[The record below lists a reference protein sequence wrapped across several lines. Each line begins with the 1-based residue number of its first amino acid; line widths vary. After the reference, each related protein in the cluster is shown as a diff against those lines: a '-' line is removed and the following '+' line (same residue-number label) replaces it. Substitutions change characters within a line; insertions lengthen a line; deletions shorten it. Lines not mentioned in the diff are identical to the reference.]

1 MKIICI
7 GRNYTEHIKE
17 LNNEIPDKPVIFL
30 KPSTAILREG
40 QDFYYPEFSKDIHY
54 ECEIILKIG
63 KNGKHIKPKFALD
76 YISEISVGIDF
87 TARDLQTEL
96 KNKGLP
102 WELAKA
108 FDQSAVIGRFIPFE
122 AEKHGF
128 SLTKNNVTVQDGH
141 TDFMLHTFADIIVFV
156 SQFFTLQTGDIIF
169 TGTPKGVGPIAIGDF
184 YQGFLNGEKLLE
196 VQIK

>member
-17 LNNEIPDKPVIFL
+17 LNNETPEKPVIFL

-102 WELAKA
+102 WELAKS
-108 FDQSAVIGRFIPFE
+108 FDQSAVIGRFIAFE
-122 AEKHGF
+122 SKTHTF
-128 SLTKNNVTVQDGH
+128 SLTKNKETVQEGQ
-141 TDFMLHTFADIIVFV
+141 TDWMLHSFADIIVFV
-156 SQFFTLQTGDIIF
+156 SQFFTLQTGDILF

>member
-17 LNNEIPDKPVIFL
+17 LNNETPEKPVIFL

-108 FDQSAVIGRFIPFE
+108 FDQSAVIGRFIGFE
-122 AEKHGF
+122 AKTHRF
-128 SLTKNNVTVQDGH
+128 SLTKNKETVQEGQ
-141 TDFMLHTFADIIVFV
+141 TDWMLHSFTDIIVFV

-169 TGTPKGVGPIAIGDF
+169 TGTPKGVAPIAIGDF